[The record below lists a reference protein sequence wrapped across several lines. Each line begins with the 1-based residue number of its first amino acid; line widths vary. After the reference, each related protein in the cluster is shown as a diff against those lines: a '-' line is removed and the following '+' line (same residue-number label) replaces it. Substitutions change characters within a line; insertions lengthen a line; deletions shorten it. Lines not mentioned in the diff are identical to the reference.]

1 MLHAL
6 DNWPEITPN
15 QIKMEIKIELRAN
28 DHAQTRGGE
37 KTKREGGEEMILKE
51 EILRERKR
59 EEEKIF

>member
-28 DHAQTRGGE
+28 DHAQTREGE
-37 KTKREGGEEMILKE
+37 KTGREGGEEMILKE